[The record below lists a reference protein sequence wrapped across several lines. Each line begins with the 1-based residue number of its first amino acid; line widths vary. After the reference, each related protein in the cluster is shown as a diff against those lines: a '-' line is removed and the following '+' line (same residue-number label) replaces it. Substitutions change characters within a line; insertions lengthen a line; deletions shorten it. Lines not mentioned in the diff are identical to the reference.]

1 MSKPNGYTENVYKVV
16 KVGSHYR
23 MVDTSGNEVGTMGVN
38 TSTRKNAYNNQ
49 SALRQYIGKGG
60 KEQYRQVP
68 IEEFKSKVI
77 PMNNQLDSE
86 YVESPETI
94 EDIRT
99 FIHSE
104 SVSLRPEKLIMSDL
118 NWKFLI
124 RSAIRGKNIMMT
136 GHSGAGK
143 TVAAKSLMKALN
155 RPGHI
160 FNLGSTQDARATL
173 VGNTQYDP
181 KRGTFFGTSAF
192 VKAIQQP
199 YSIILLDELT
209 RAHPDAWNILMPVLD
224 QEQRYLRLDEEDGS
238 PTIDVAEGVTFIATS
253 NIGNEYTATR
263 VLDRAI
269 RERFVTIEME
279 LLNEDEEF
287 KLLKMLYPEVNEE
300 KLAAVAE
307 IACYTR
313 KKVEAE
319 TGELTSLISTRS
331 SVEMTG
337 LINDGFTLVESS
349 EIAIYPLFS
358 KDGGDESE
366 RTHIKQLVQKYV
378 EVDEGQSDPLFST
391 PDDGSDVDDKT
402 PW

>member
-1 MSKPNGYTENVYKVV
+1 MSQSKGYTENVYKVV

-23 MVDTSGNEVGTMGVN
+23 MVDTNGEEVGTMGVN
-38 TSTRKNAYNNQ
+38 TTTRKKAYNNQ
-49 SALRQYIGKGG
+49 NALRQYVGKSG

-68 IEEFKSKVI
+68 MDEFKSKVI
-77 PMNNQLDSE
+77 PMNQNI
-86 YVESPETI
+86 ETDHVDVPKTLGEI
-94 EDIRT
+94 KN
-99 FIHSE
+99 FIHEE
-104 SVSLRPEKLIMSDL
+104 SVSLRPDTLIMSDL

-143 TVAAKSLMKALN
+143 TVAAKALMKALS

-181 KRGTFFGTSAF
+181 SRGTFFGTSAF

-224 QEQRYLRLDEEDGS
+224 PEQRYLRLDEEDGS

-279 LLNEDEEF
+279 LLDQEQEF
-287 KLLKMLYPEVNEE
+287 KLLKMLHSDVDDE

-307 IACYTR
+307 IAHYTR
-313 KKVEAE
+313 QKVEAE

-331 SVEMTG
+331 SVEMAG
-337 LINDGFTLVESS
+337 LMNDGFSLVEAS
-349 EIAIYPLFS
+349 EIAVYPLFS
-358 KDGGDESE
+358 KEGGDESE

-378 EVDEGQSDPLFST
+378 DVDDDDEDPLFNT
-391 PDDGSDVDDKT
+391 PNETVDDET